1 MNIKVDIN
9 LAAVQIMWLFL
20 IMKITLVGQS
30 VWMIFEL
37 TGCMLCTIY
46 VITNIKY
53 VPRNALMLVIALA
66 MSYLVSTFVNREYN
80 GPWITYTGVEFTWK
94 IILYFTV
101 SWIAINKRGS
111 KNIAKASWNCLMLYW
126 VPSII
131 TVFAQGRNVIDNAN
145 NVYFIGNK
153 FNVAYLNVV
162 MLCLLLFLNNERK
175 ENFSRSFVLKI
186 NSKKIGVFLFYAMIV
201 FIDYYMRA
209 YTGLFMILFILI
221 LAILSRCLQ
230 FRIAKKWSGFLN
242 FIGKPLIVTIS
253 VVASGLVAIILEA
266 IMNIP
271 TIGAYLA
278 SIGKTGNILSRT
290 LIYKNLA
297 EIIERK
303 PLIGYGYGSAI
314 VSRYFG
320 PNAQNGLAQVMIYT
334 GILGTYL
341 MLLITFY
348 CCKAGGQSKGSQSAA
363 FLYAIYAFILS
374 ATVEITYGGT
384 FFILLA
390 FYCACGWEK
399 KLIRGGDMYE

>member
-20 IMKITLVGQS
+20 MMKITLVGQS

-66 MSYLVSTFVNREYN
+66 ISYLVSTLVNREYN

-101 SWIAINKRGS
+101 SWIAIKKRGS
-111 KNIAKASWNCLMLYW
+111 NNIAKASWNCLMLYW

-175 ENFSRSFVLKI
+175 ENCSRSFVLKI

-201 FIDYYMRA
+201 FIDYYMKA

-221 LAILSRCLQ
+221 LAILSRYLQ
-230 FRIAKKWSGFLN
+230 FRIAKKWSGFLK

-334 GILGTYL
+334 GILGTFL

-348 CCKAGGQSKGSQSAA
+348 CCKAGRQSKGSQSAA

-399 KLIRGGDMYE
+399 KLSRGDMYE

>member
-1 MNIKVDIN
+1 
-9 LAAVQIMWLFL
+9 
-20 IMKITLVGQS
+20 
-30 VWMIFEL
+30 
-37 TGCMLCTIY
+37 
-46 VITNIKY
+46 
-53 VPRNALMLVIALA
+53 
-66 MSYLVSTFVNREYN
+66 
-80 GPWITYTGVEFTWK
+80 
-94 IILYFTV
+94 
-101 SWIAINKRGS
+101 
-111 KNIAKASWNCLMLYW
+111 MLYW

-131 TVFAQGRNVIDNAN
+131 TVFVQGRNVIDNAN

-162 MLCLLLFLNNERK
+162 MLCLLLFLNNEKK
-175 ENFSRSFVLKI
+175 ENHSHGLVLKI
-186 NSKKIGVFLFYAMIV
+186 SSKKNKVFLFYAIIV
-201 FIDYYMRA
+201 FIDYYMKA

-221 LAILSRCLQ
+221 LAILSRYLQ
-230 FRIAKKWSGFLN
+230 FRIAKKWSGFVN
-242 FIGKPLIVTIS
+242 FIGKPLVVTIS

-266 IMNIP
+266 IMNMP

-297 EIIERK
+297 EIIERR
-303 PLIGYGYGSAI
+303 PWIGYGYGSAI

-334 GILGTYL
+334 GILGTFL
-341 MLLITFY
+341 MLLMTFY
-348 CCKAGGQSKGSQSAA
+348 CCKAGGGQSKGSQSAA

-390 FYCACGWEK
+390 FYCAYGWEK
-399 KLIRGGDMYE
+399 KLNRGDMYE

>member
-20 IMKITLVGQS
+20 MMKITLVGQS

-66 MSYLVSTFVNREYN
+66 ISYLVSTLVNREYN

-101 SWIAINKRGS
+101 SWIAIKKRGS
-111 KNIAKASWNCLMLYW
+111 NNIAKASWNCLMLYW

-175 ENFSRSFVLKI
+175 ENCSRSFVLKI

-201 FIDYYMRA
+201 FIDYYMKA

-221 LAILSRCLQ
+221 LAILSRYLQ
-230 FRIAKKWSGFLN
+230 FRIAKKWSGFLK

-334 GILGTYL
+334 GILGTFL

-348 CCKAGGQSKGSQSAA
+348 CCKAARQSKGSQSAA

-399 KLIRGGDMYE
+399 KLSRGDMYE

>member
-1 MNIKVDIN
+1 MKIKVNID

-20 IMKITLVGQS
+20 MMKITLVGQS

-66 MSYLVSTFVNREYN
+66 MSYLVSTLVNREYN

-101 SWIAINKRGS
+101 SWIAIKKRGS
-111 KNIAKASWNCLMLYW
+111 NNIAKASWNCLMLYW

-175 ENFSRSFVLKI
+175 ENCSRSFVLKI

-201 FIDYYMRA
+201 FIDYYMKA

-221 LAILSRCLQ
+221 LAILSRYLQ

-242 FIGKPLIVTIS
+242 FISKPLIVTIS

-314 VSRYFG
+314 VSKYFG

-334 GILGTYL
+334 GILGTFL

-348 CCKAGGQSKGSQSAA
+348 CCKAGGKSKGSQSAA

-390 FYCACGWEK
+390 FYCACGWKK
-399 KLIRGGDMYE
+399 KLSRGDMYE

>member
-20 IMKITLVGQS
+20 MMKITLVGQS

-66 MSYLVSTFVNREYN
+66 ISYLVSTLVNREYN

-101 SWIAINKRGS
+101 SWIAIKKRGS
-111 KNIAKASWNCLMLYW
+111 NNIAKASWNCLMLYW

-175 ENFSRSFVLKI
+175 ENCSRSFVLKI

-201 FIDYYMRA
+201 FIDYYMKA

-221 LAILSRCLQ
+221 LAILSRYLQ
-230 FRIAKKWSGFLN
+230 FRIAKKWSGFLK
-242 FIGKPLIVTIS
+242 FMGKPLIVTIS

-334 GILGTYL
+334 GILGTFL

-348 CCKAGGQSKGSQSAA
+348 CCKAGRQSKGSQSAA

-399 KLIRGGDMYE
+399 KLSRGDMYE

>member
-20 IMKITLVGQS
+20 MMKITLVGQS

-66 MSYLVSTFVNREYN
+66 MSYLVSTLVNREYN
-80 GPWITYTGVEFTWK
+80 GLWITYTGVEFTWK

-101 SWIAINKRGS
+101 SWIAIKKRGS
-111 KNIAKASWNCLMLYW
+111 NNIAKASWNCLMLYW

-175 ENFSRSFVLKI
+175 ENCSRSFVLKI

-201 FIDYYMRA
+201 FIDYYMKA

-221 LAILSRCLQ
+221 LAILSRYLQ

-334 GILGTYL
+334 GILGTFL

-348 CCKAGGQSKGSQSAA
+348 CCKAGGKSKGSQSAA

-399 KLIRGGDMYE
+399 KLSRGDMYE

>member
-1 MNIKVDIN
+1 MNIKVDID

-20 IMKITLVGQS
+20 MMEITLVDQS
-30 VWMIFEL
+30 VWMIVEL

-66 MSYLVSTFVNREYN
+66 MSYLVSTLVNREYN

-101 SWIAINKRGS
+101 SWIAIKKRGS
-111 KNIAKASWNCLMLYW
+111 NNIAKASWNCLMLYW

-175 ENFSRSFVLKI
+175 ENCSRSFVLKI

-201 FIDYYMRA
+201 FIDYYMKA

-221 LAILSRCLQ
+221 LAILSRYLQ

-334 GILGTYL
+334 GILGTFL
-341 MLLITFY
+341 MLLIIFY
-348 CCKAGGQSKGSQSAA
+348 CCKAGRQSKGSQSAA

-399 KLIRGGDMYE
+399 KLSRGDMYE

>member
-1 MNIKVDIN
+1 MNIKVDID

-20 IMKITLVGQS
+20 MMKITLVGQS

-66 MSYLVSTFVNREYN
+66 MSYLVSTLVNREYN

-101 SWIAINKRGS
+101 SWIAIKKRGS
-111 KNIAKASWNCLMLYW
+111 NNIAKASWNCLMLYW

-175 ENFSRSFVLKI
+175 EYCSRSFVLKI
-186 NSKKIGVFLFYAMIV
+186 NSKKIGVFLFYTIIV
-201 FIDYYMRA
+201 SIDYYMKA

-221 LAILSRCLQ
+221 LAILSRYLQ

-278 SIGKTGNILSRT
+278 SIGKTGKYSF
-290 LIYKNLA
+290 KNFDL
-297 EIIERK
+297 
-303 PLIGYGYGSAI
+303 
-314 VSRYFG
+314 
-320 PNAQNGLAQVMIYT
+320 
-334 GILGTYL
+334 
-341 MLLITFY
+341 
-348 CCKAGGQSKGSQSAA
+348 
-363 FLYAIYAFILS
+363 
-374 ATVEITYGGT
+374 
-384 FFILLA
+384 
-390 FYCACGWEK
+390 
-399 KLIRGGDMYE
+399 

>member
-20 IMKITLVGQS
+20 MMKITLVGQS

-53 VPRNALMLVIALA
+53 VPRNALMFVIALA
-66 MSYLVSTFVNREYN
+66 MSYLVATLVNREYN

-101 SWIAINKRGS
+101 SWIAIKKRGS
-111 KNIAKASWNCLMLYW
+111 NNIAKASWNCLMLYW

-175 ENFSRSFVLKI
+175 ENCSRSFVLKI

-201 FIDYYMRA
+201 FIDYYMKA

-221 LAILSRCLQ
+221 LAILSRYLQ

-334 GILGTYL
+334 GILGTFL

-348 CCKAGGQSKGSQSAA
+348 CCKAGRQSKGSQSAA

-399 KLIRGGDMYE
+399 KLSGGDMYE

>member
-20 IMKITLVGQS
+20 MMKITLVGQS

-37 TGCMLCTIY
+37 TVCMSCTIY

-66 MSYLVSTFVNREYN
+66 MSYLVSTLVNRECN

-101 SWIAINKRGS
+101 SWIAIKKRGS
-111 KNIAKASWNCLMLYW
+111 NNIAKASWNCLMLYW

-175 ENFSRSFVLKI
+175 ENCSRSFVLKI

-201 FIDYYMRA
+201 FIDYYMKA

-221 LAILSRCLQ
+221 LAILSRYLQ

-334 GILGTYL
+334 GILGTFL

-348 CCKAGGQSKGSQSAA
+348 CCKAGRQSKGSQSAA

-399 KLIRGGDMYE
+399 KLSRGDMYE

>member
-20 IMKITLVGQS
+20 MMKITLVGQS

-66 MSYLVSTFVNREYN
+66 MSYLVSTLVNREYN
-80 GPWITYTGVEFTWK
+80 GLWITYTGVEFTWK

-101 SWIAINKRGS
+101 SWIAIKKRGS
-111 KNIAKASWNCLMLYW
+111 NNIAKASWNCLMLYW
-126 VPSII
+126 IPSII

-175 ENFSRSFVLKI
+175 ENCSRSFVLKI

-201 FIDYYMRA
+201 FIDYYMKA

-221 LAILSRCLQ
+221 LAILSRYLQ

-334 GILGTYL
+334 GILGTFL

-348 CCKAGGQSKGSQSAA
+348 CCKAGGKSKGSQSAA

-399 KLIRGGDMYE
+399 KLSRGDMYE

>member
-1 MNIKVDIN
+1 MNIKVDID

-20 IMKITLVGQS
+20 MMEITLVDQS
-30 VWMIFEL
+30 VWMIVEL

-66 MSYLVSTFVNREYN
+66 MSYLVSTLVNREYN

-101 SWIAINKRGS
+101 SWIAIKKRGS
-111 KNIAKASWNCLMLYW
+111 NNIAKASWNCLMLYW

-175 ENFSRSFVLKI
+175 ENCSRSFVLKI

-201 FIDYYMRA
+201 FIDYYMKA

-221 LAILSRCLQ
+221 LAILSRYLQ

-334 GILGTYL
+334 GILGTFL

-348 CCKAGGQSKGSQSAA
+348 CCKAGRQSKGSQSAA

-399 KLIRGGDMYE
+399 KLSRGDMYE

>member
-1 MNIKVDIN
+1 MNIKVDID

-20 IMKITLVGQS
+20 MMEITLVDQS
-30 VWMIFEL
+30 VWMIVEL

-66 MSYLVSTFVNREYN
+66 MSYLVSTLVNREYN

-101 SWIAINKRGS
+101 SWIAIKKRGS
-111 KNIAKASWNCLMLYW
+111 NNIAKASWNCLMLYW

-175 ENFSRSFVLKI
+175 ENCSRSFVLKI

-201 FIDYYMRA
+201 FIDYYMKA

-221 LAILSRCLQ
+221 LAILSRYLQ

-334 GILGTYL
+334 GILGTFL

-348 CCKAGGQSKGSQSAA
+348 CCKAGRQSKGSQSAA

-399 KLIRGGDMYE
+399 KLSRGRYV

>member
-1 MNIKVDIN
+1 MNIKVDID

-20 IMKITLVGQS
+20 MMKITLVGQS

-66 MSYLVSTFVNREYN
+66 MSYLVSTLVNREYN

-101 SWIAINKRGS
+101 SWIAIKKRGS
-111 KNIAKASWNCLMLYW
+111 NNIAKASWNCLMLYW

-175 ENFSRSFVLKI
+175 EYCSRSFVLKI
-186 NSKKIGVFLFYAMIV
+186 NSKKIGVFLFYTIIV
-201 FIDYYMRA
+201 SIDYYMKA

-221 LAILSRCLQ
+221 LAILSRYLQ
-230 FRIAKKWSGFLN
+230 FRIAK
-242 FIGKPLIVTIS
+242 
-253 VVASGLVAIILEA
+253 
-266 IMNIP
+266 
-271 TIGAYLA
+271 
-278 SIGKTGNILSRT
+278 
-290 LIYKNLA
+290 
-297 EIIERK
+297 
-303 PLIGYGYGSAI
+303 
-314 VSRYFG
+314 
-320 PNAQNGLAQVMIYT
+320 NGVD
-334 GILGTYL
+334 
-341 MLLITFY
+341 F
-348 CCKAGGQSKGSQSAA
+348 
-363 FLYAIYAFILS
+363 
-374 ATVEITYGGT
+374 
-384 FFILLA
+384 
-390 FYCACGWEK
+390 
-399 KLIRGGDMYE
+399 

>member
-20 IMKITLVGQS
+20 MMKITLVGQS

-37 TGCMLCTIY
+37 TVCMLCTIY

-66 MSYLVSTFVNREYN
+66 MSYLVSTLVNREYN

-101 SWIAINKRGS
+101 SWIAIKKRGS
-111 KNIAKASWNCLMLYW
+111 NNIAKASWNCLMLYW

-175 ENFSRSFVLKI
+175 ENCSRSFVLKI

-201 FIDYYMRA
+201 FIDYYMKA

-221 LAILSRCLQ
+221 LAILSRYLQ

-334 GILGTYL
+334 GILGTFL

-348 CCKAGGQSKGSQSAA
+348 CCKAGRQSKGSQSAA

-399 KLIRGGDMYE
+399 KLSRGDMYE

>member
-1 MNIKVDIN
+1 MKIKVDID

-20 IMKITLVGQS
+20 MMKITLVGQS

-66 MSYLVSTFVNREYN
+66 MSYLVSTLVNREYN

-101 SWIAINKRGS
+101 SWIAIKKRGS
-111 KNIAKASWNCLMLYW
+111 NNIAKASWNCLMLYW

-175 ENFSRSFVLKI
+175 ENCSRSFVLKI

-201 FIDYYMRA
+201 FIDYYMKA

-221 LAILSRCLQ
+221 LAILSRYLQ

-242 FIGKPLIVTIS
+242 FISKPLIVTIS

-278 SIGKTGNILSRT
+278 SIGKTGNILSRI

-314 VSRYFG
+314 VSKYFG

-334 GILGTYL
+334 GILGTFL

-348 CCKAGGQSKGSQSAA
+348 CCKAGGKSKGSQSAA

-390 FYCACGWEK
+390 FYCACGWKK
-399 KLIRGGDMYE
+399 KLSRGDMYE

>member
-20 IMKITLVGQS
+20 MMKITLVGQS

-66 MSYLVSTFVNREYN
+66 MSYLVATLVNREYN

-101 SWIAINKRGS
+101 SWIAIKKRGS
-111 KNIAKASWNCLMLYW
+111 NNIAKASWNCLMLYW

-175 ENFSRSFVLKI
+175 ENCSRSFVLKI

-201 FIDYYMRA
+201 FIDYYMKA

-221 LAILSRCLQ
+221 LAILSRYLQ

-253 VVASGLVAIILEA
+253 VVSSVLVAIILEA

-334 GILGTYL
+334 GILGTFL

-348 CCKAGGQSKGSQSAA
+348 CCKAGRQSKGSQSAA

-399 KLIRGGDMYE
+399 KLSGGDMYE

>member
-20 IMKITLVGQS
+20 MMKITLVGQS

-66 MSYLVSTFVNREYN
+66 ISYLVSTLVNREYN

-101 SWIAINKRGS
+101 SWIAIKKRGS
-111 KNIAKASWNCLMLYW
+111 NNIAKASWNCLMLYW

-175 ENFSRSFVLKI
+175 ENCSRSFVLKI

-201 FIDYYMRA
+201 FIDYYMKA

-221 LAILSRCLQ
+221 LAILSRYLQ
-230 FRIAKKWSGFLN
+230 FRIAKKWSGFLK

-334 GILGTYL
+334 GILGTFL

-348 CCKAGGQSKGSQSAA
+348 CCKAGRQSKGSQSAA
-363 FLYAIYAFILS
+363 FLYAIFAFILS

-399 KLIRGGDMYE
+399 KLSRGDMYE

>member
-1 MNIKVDIN
+1 MKIKVDID

-20 IMKITLVGQS
+20 MMKITLVGQS

-66 MSYLVSTFVNREYN
+66 MSYLVSTLVNREYN

-101 SWIAINKRGS
+101 SWIAIKKRGS
-111 KNIAKASWNCLMLYW
+111 NNIAKASWNCLMLYW

-162 MLCLLLFLNNERK
+162 MLCLLLFLNNEKK
-175 ENFSRSFVLKI
+175 ENCSRSFVLKI

-201 FIDYYMRA
+201 FIDYYMKA

-221 LAILSRCLQ
+221 LAILSRYLQ

-242 FIGKPLIVTIS
+242 FISKPLIVTIS

-314 VSRYFG
+314 VSKYFG

-334 GILGTYL
+334 GILGTFL

-348 CCKAGGQSKGSQSAA
+348 CCKAGGKSKGSQSAA

-390 FYCACGWEK
+390 FYCACGWKK
-399 KLIRGGDMYE
+399 KLSRGDMYE